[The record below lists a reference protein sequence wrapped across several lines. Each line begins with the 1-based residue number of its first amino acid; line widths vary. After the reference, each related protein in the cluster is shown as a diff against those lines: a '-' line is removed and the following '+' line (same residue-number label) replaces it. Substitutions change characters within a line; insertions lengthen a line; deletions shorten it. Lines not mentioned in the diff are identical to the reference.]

1 MFESGDLVDKP
12 SFEESLR
19 TLAARRQQGE
29 SHPAPD
35 ELVAYRAGDLTAE
48 EDDRIQ
54 EHLTHCRDCARLLL
68 DLAEFEQ
75 MPLPPVEVGPVDARA
90 EASWQRLQ
98 ARLGEE
104 DQPKAKEPEMD
115 AAAMAPVR
123 ELRSRPVVVP
133 VWRRP
138 AIPWLLAAGLG
149 LCVIGLGLRVGTLQ
163 SEVDQLSAP
172 RLNVSFEDLYA
183 TGTTRGI
190 TEDDVPILHGGGVL
204 VVTPPSESAEYEIEV
219 APAAGGALVIEPL
232 RDAAR
237 DGVLTLGIP
246 PSYLREGRYTA
257 RLYGI
262 ENGQRQPLGEYPF
275 EIAPA
280 IP

>member
-1 MFESGDLVDKP
+1 MFEPGDFVDKP

-19 TLAARRQQGE
+19 ALAARRHRGE
-29 SHPAPD
+29 IHPAPD

-75 MPLPPVEVGPVDARA
+75 LPLPPEEVGPVDARA
-90 EASWQRLQ
+90 EASWQRLRS
-98 ARLGEE
+98 RLGEGE
-104 DQPKAKEPEMD
+104 PSKKEEPETE
-115 AAAMAPVR
+115 AAAVPPVR
-123 ELRSRPVVVP
+123 ELRARPVVVP

-138 AIPWLLAAGLG
+138 AVPWLLAAGLG
-149 LCVIGLGLRVGTLQ
+149 LCVVGLGLRVGTLR
-163 SEVDQLSAP
+163 SEVDRLSAP
-172 RLNVSFEDLYA
+172 RLNISFEDLFADGA
-183 TGTTRGI
+183 TRSAQ
-190 TEDDVPILHGGGVL
+190 TEEVPVLRGGGVF
-204 VVTPPSESAEYEIEV
+204 VVTPPAEHAEYEIEAV
-219 APAAGGALVIEPL
+219 STDGTLVIRPL
-232 RDAAR
+232 RGPAI
-237 DGVLTLGIP
+237 DGVLTLEIP

-262 ENGQRQPLGEYPF
+262 DNGQRQPLGEYPF

>member
-29 SHPAPD
+29 NHPSPD

-54 EHLTHCRDCARLLL
+54 EHLTWCRDCARLLL

-75 MPLPPVEVGPVDARA
+75 MPLPPEEVGPVDARA

-98 ARLGEE
+98 ARLGKE
-104 DQPKAKEPEMD
+104 DQPKAREPEMD
-115 AAAMAPVR
+115 AEAVPPVR
-123 ELRSRPVVVP
+123 ELRQRPAVVP

-149 LCVIGLGLRVGTLQ
+149 LCVVGLGLRIGTLQ

-172 RLNVSFEDLYA
+172 QLNVSFEDLFA
-183 TGTTRGI
+183 DGTTRSAGP
-190 TEDDVPILHGGGVL
+190 EEVPVLHGGGVL
-204 VVTPPSESAEYEIEV
+204 VVTPPAESAEYEIEV
-219 APAAGGALVIEPL
+219 VAAASGALVIEPL
-232 RDAAR
+232 RGAAR

-275 EIAPA
+275 EILPA

>member
-1 MFESGDLVDKP
+1 MFESGDFVDKP

-19 TLAARRQQGE
+19 ALAARRQQGE
-29 SHPAPD
+29 SHPSPD

-75 MPLPPVEVGPVDARA
+75 MPLPPAEVGPVDARA

-104 DQPKAKEPEMD
+104 DRPKAKEPEMD
-115 AAAMAPVR
+115 AEDVPPVR
-123 ELRSRPVVVP
+123 ELRSRPAVVP

-149 LCVIGLGLRVGTLQ
+149 LCAIGLGLRVGSLRSQ
-163 SEVDQLSAP
+163 VGELSAP

-183 TGTTRGI
+183 AGTTRGI
-190 TEDDVPILHGGGVL
+190 EPEEVTVLQGGGVL
-204 VVTPPSESAEYEIEV
+204 FVTPPSESPEYEIEV

-237 DGVLTLGIP
+237 DGVLTLEIP
-246 PSYLREGRYTA
+246 RSYLREGRYTV

-275 EIAPA
+275 EIVPA